1 MRHTTSLLILTA
13 VVGSCSPRPTPPPAP
28 EPAPPPAPIAA
39 VPYAVLPPVSV
50 PQPVRKISVDSLLEI
65 LTVQEKVG
73 QLVMPWLLGN
83 YAAYESDEY
92 DTLSVWI
99 DALQLGGI
107 IISVGSPMDVAAKLN
122 ALQRRSRLPLL
133 IAADMEWGAAMRF
146 RGATAFPIA
155 MALGATGRELD
166 AYQLGRVTALEAR
179 AVGIHMTFSPVA
191 DLNNNPQNPIINTRS
206 FGEDPIAASRL
217 ITAYIQGAAEH
228 GLFTTAKHFPGH
240 GDTGSDSHSQL
251 PVVSACWERLDT
263 LELAP
268 FRAAIEAG
276 VTAVMTAHLALTCL
290 EGNGAAPATLSSAI
304 VGGVLRD
311 SLGFDGLVVTDA
323 LSMGAIVA
331 AYGPGESAV
340 RAFLAGND
348 MLLVPADVRAAWDAM
363 VAAVESGRI
372 PAARLDE
379 SVRKVLDLK
388 EQAGLFL
395 RRTVPLDS
403 VPVVVG
409 HRSFQAI
416 ADDIAARALTLVQ
429 RGPIDEFRT
438 QRGRTA
444 VITYAEETNLHIG
457 NVLLRDLRLAGDTVS
472 TFRLYPASGPMSYDS
487 ASAVIQRNP
496 RVIFAVSVRFIA
508 GRGHVALPKPL
519 ADMILSTDRR
529 QASVLVSLGSPY
541 LMAQL
546 PGFGGAYLLAWSDS
560 PATERATARALTG
573 MAPIVGLLPIT
584 LEARSGS
591 FPRGHGIAIESR

>member
-1 MRHTTSLLILTA
+1 
-13 VVGSCSPRPTPPPAP
+13 
-28 EPAPPPAPIAA
+28 
-39 VPYAVLPPVSV
+39 
-50 PQPVRKISVDSLLEI
+50 VRKISVDSLLEI

-251 PVVSACWERLDT
+251 PVVSACWERL
-263 LELAP
+263 
-268 FRAAIEAG
+268 

-472 TFRLYPASGPMSYDS
+472 TFRLYPASGPMSYD
-487 ASAVIQRNP
+487 
-496 RVIFAVSVRFIA
+496 
-508 GRGHVALPKPL
+508 
-519 ADMILSTDRR
+519 
-529 QASVLVSLGSPY
+529 GSPY